1 MGNAE
6 FAAPSSRYRLE
17 NGKTC
22 IDVRLKTS
30 QQLFDTRDPAPFRER
45 DLEEAAVE
53 YIVGAFEDLNAKAEA
68 KIVLWIAEPLPDLS
82 PEILQEAVR
91 AYFAYEIVRLQRRT
105 RQHLKTGQLAL
116 GMGLAMLAAFLTL
129 AELTVLL
136 TVGTV
141 RQILREGLVIIG
153 WVAMW
158 RPLDVLLYDWWPLVR
173 HRRLLERIIATE
185 ITVVPNDPPVGRLVT
200 PAKAGA

>member
-1 MGNAE
+1 MDRAVADE
-6 FAAPSSRYRLE
+6 ASPRYRIE
-17 NGKTC
+17 EGRTC
-22 IDVRLKTS
+22 IDIRLKTAH
-30 QQLFDTRDPAPFRER
+30 QLFDTRDPAPFRER

-53 YIVGAFEDLNAKAEA
+53 YIVGAFEDLSAKAEV
-68 KIVLWIAEPLPDLS
+68 KIVLWIAEPSPDLA
-82 PEILQEAVR
+82 PETLKEAVR
-91 AYFAYEIVRLQRRT
+91 GYFAYEIVRLQRRT

-136 TVGTV
+136 PVGTV

-173 HRRLLERIIATE
+173 QRRLLKRIVATE
-185 ITVVPNDPPVGRLVT
+185 IAVEHGKPTT
-200 PAKAGA
+200 

>member
-1 MGNAE
+1 MARAIADQGS
-6 FAAPSSRYRLE
+6 PRYRIE
-17 NGKTC
+17 GGRSC
-22 IDVRLKTS
+22 IDIRLKTPH
-30 QQLFDTRDPAPFRER
+30 QLFDTRDPAPFRER

-53 YIVGAFEDLNAKAEA
+53 YIVGAFEDLPAKAEA
-68 KIVLWIAEPLPDLS
+68 KLVLWIAEPSAELEAETLKA
-82 PEILQEAVR
+82 AVR
-91 AYFAYEIVRLQRRT
+91 AHFAYEIERVQRRT
-105 RQHLKTGQLAL
+105 RQQVRTGQLAL

-136 TVGTV
+136 PEGTV

-173 HRRLLERIIATE
+173 QRRLLERIIATE
-185 ITVVPNDPPVGRLVT
+185 IAVVPNDSLVGPLVT

>member
-1 MGNAE
+1 MDRAIVDE
-6 FAAPSSRYRLE
+6 ASPRYRIE
-17 NGKTC
+17 GGKTC
-22 IDVRLKTS
+22 IDIRLKTAH
-30 QQLFDTRDPAPFRER
+30 QLFDTRDPAPFRER

-53 YIVGAFEDLNAKAEA
+53 YIVGAFEDLPAKAEV
-68 KIVLWIAEPLPDLS
+68 KIVLWIAEPSPDLS
-82 PEILQEAVR
+82 PETLKEAVR

-116 GMGLAMLAAFLTL
+116 GMGLAMLAALLTL
-129 AELTVLL
+129 AELTTVLL
-136 TVGTV
+136 PVGTV

-173 HRRLLERIIATE
+173 QRRLLKRIVTTDIAVE
-185 ITVVPNDPPVGRLVT
+185 HGKPMV
-200 PAKAGA
+200 